1 MKNTRRFLA
10 MAAALALTA
19 CTMAPVASFAA
30 DPVSVNVK
38 MNTSADNAE
47 HTYTAY
53 QIFTGAYDNT
63 DPDNPEFNITGWGS
77 DATALKTDAAFLAF
91 KKSEAGSK
99 TVGEYIDALPDTATD
114 AQKAAAAA
122 KALDGIA
129 DDSADAQALADIVAK
144 AITTGGT
151 AIAADGTDLV
161 EGYYLIKDAYTAA
174 GDTNDAVSRF
184 ILQVSSSDKAAT
196 GLSVATKKS
205 YPSVIKKVQENVKTT
220 TGYTGTP
227 SALEAKVDNT
237 AKWND
242 VADYSIGSD
251 VPFQLYGSMPA
262 TLEDYDHYYYKFTD
276 TLGTQFDQ
284 PKTVEIKVGD
294 NTTLTASNPIDGVYT
309 VTGDTGTNCRVKW
322 DSEKNQLIVTFEDIK
337 AYDGVNA
344 NTIVTVKYSAK
355 LNSTANIG
363 IPGQENKVDL
373 TYSNNPNWEYTPN
386 TNDEKEDVPK
396 DDNGTPEDETD
407 DKEKTDKTPEDKV
420 IVFTYEI
427 DVTKIDGTTKD
438 KLKDAEF
445 ELKSGTNTIKFIDNG
460 NGTYTVADQ
469 SLSSGVT
476 TTVKS
481 GENGIFKLI
490 GLDDGTYTLTET
502 KAPEGYKLPA
512 DPNVELVLSAETAN
526 NQAWDGDP
534 KKALTDLALNS
545 VSVEDTTDFDVAKID
560 VENNK
565 GTSLPTTGGMGTTL
579 FVLGGGCAAG
589 LAGIYLVSRK
599 RSKDE
604 NAD

>member
-19 CTMAPVASFAA
+19 CTMAPVASYAV
-30 DPVSVNVK
+30 DVNVK

-53 QIFTGAYDNT
+53 QIFTGAYDDT
-63 DPDNPEFNITGWGS
+63 DPENPEFNITGWGS

-99 TVGEYIDALPDTATD
+99 TVGEYIAALPATATD

-161 EGYYLIKDAYTAA
+161 EGYYLIKDSYTAA

-227 SALEAKVDNT
+227 SALETAVDNS

-251 VPFQLYGSMPA
+251 VPFQLYGSMPD
-262 TLEDYDHYYYKFTD
+262 TLADYDHYYYKFTD

-284 PKTVEIKVGD
+284 PEEVTIKVGS
-294 NTTLTASNPIDGVYT
+294 TTLTASNPIDGNYT
-309 VTGDTGTNCRVKW
+309 VDGDTGTNCRVKW
-322 DSEKNQLIVTFEDIK
+322 DASKNQLLVTFEDIK
-337 AYDGVNA
+337 AYAGVDA
-344 NTIVTVKYSAK
+344 NTIVTVEYTAK

-396 DDNGTPEDETD
+396 DDKGTPDEEDDE
-407 DKEKTDKTPEDKV
+407 EKTDKTPEDKV

-445 ELKSGTNTIKFIDNG
+445 ELKSGTTKIKFIDNG
-460 NGTYTVADQ
+460 DGTYTVADQ
-469 SLSSGVT
+469 SLTSGVT

-481 GENGIFKLI
+481 GADGVFKFI

-512 DPNVELVLSAETAN
+512 DPDVELVLSAETAN
-526 NQAWDGDP
+526 DQAWSGDP
-534 KKALTDLALNS
+534 EDALTDLALNN

>member
-19 CTMAPVASFAA
+19 CTMAPVASYAV
-30 DPVSVNVK
+30 DVNVK

-53 QIFTGAYDNT
+53 QIFTGKYDNT
-63 DPDNPEFNITGWGS
+63 DPENPEFNITGWGA
-77 DATALKTDAAFLAF
+77 DATALKGNAAFLAF
-91 KKSEAGSK
+91 KKSDAGSK
-99 TVGEYIDALPDTATD
+99 TVGEYIAALPATATD

-151 AIAADGTDLV
+151 AIAADGTDLA
-161 EGYYLIKDAYTAA
+161 EGYYLIKDSYTAA

-205 YPSVIKKVQENVKTT
+205 YPSVIKKVLENVKTPA
-220 TGYTGTP
+220 GFDGTP
-227 SALEAKVDNT
+227 SALEAASINGG
-237 AKWND
+237 KWND
-242 VADYSIGSD
+242 VADYNIGD
-251 VPFQLYGSMPA
+251 AVPFRVCGSMPS
-262 TLEDYDHYYYKFTD
+262 TLNDYDAYYYKFTD

-284 PKTVEIKVGD
+284 PEEVTIKVGS
-294 NTTLTASNPIDGVYT
+294 TTLTASNPIDGNYT
-309 VTGDTGTNCRVKW
+309 VDGDTGTNCRVKW
-322 DSEKNQLIVTFEDIK
+322 DASKNQLLVTFEDIK
-337 AYDGVNA
+337 AYAGVDA
-344 NTIVTVKYSAK
+344 NTIVTVEYTAT
-355 LNSTANIG
+355 LNDTADIG
-363 IPGQENKVDL
+363 LPGQENKVDL

-445 ELKSGTNTIKFIDNG
+445 ELKSGTTKIKFIDNG
-460 NGTYTVADQ
+460 DGTYTVADQ
-469 SLSSGVT
+469 SLTSGVT

-481 GENGIFKLI
+481 GADGVFKFI

-512 DPNVELVLSAETAN
+512 DPDVTLTLTATTVN
-526 NQAWDGDP
+526 NQTWSGDP
-534 KKALTDLALNS
+534 EDALTDLALNS
-545 VSVEDTTDFDVAKID
+545 VSVEDTTDFDIAKID

>member
-1 MKNTRRFLA
+1 MKNTRKFLA

-19 CTMAPVASFAA
+19 CTMAPVASYAV
-30 DPVSVNVK
+30 DVNVK
-38 MNTSADNAE
+38 MNTSSDNAE

-53 QIFTGAYDNT
+53 QIFTGEYDNT
-63 DPDNPEFNITGWGS
+63 DPENPEFNITGWGS
-77 DATALKTDAAFLAF
+77 DATALKTDAGFLAF

-99 TVGEYIDALPDTATD
+99 TVGEYIAALPATATD

-122 KALDGIA
+122 KALDGIT

-144 AITTGGT
+144 AITSGGT
-151 AIAADGTDLV
+151 AIQEAGTDLA
-161 EGYYLIKDAYTAA
+161 EGYYLIKDAYTVS
-174 GDTNDAVSRF
+174 DDSNDAVSRF
-184 ILQVSSSDKAAT
+184 ILQVSSSDMAAT

-205 YPSVIKKVQENVKTT
+205 YPSVIKKVLENVKTPA
-220 TGYTGTP
+220 GFDGTP
-227 SALEAKVDNT
+227 SALET
-237 AKWND
+237 ASINGGKWND
-242 VADYSIGSD
+242 VADYNIGD
-251 VPFQLYGSMPA
+251 AVPFRVCGSMPS
-262 TLEDYDHYYYKFTD
+262 TLNDYDAYYYKFTD

-284 PKTVEIKVGD
+284 PQEVTIKVGED
-294 NTTLTASNPIDGVYT
+294 GTTLTASNPVDGVYT

-322 DSEKNQLIVTFEDIK
+322 DASKNQLLVTFEDIK
-337 AYDGVNA
+337 AYAGVDA
-344 NTIVTVKYSAK
+344 NTIVTVEYTAK
-355 LNSTANIG
+355 LNSTAIIG

-373 TYSNNPNWEYTPN
+373 TYSNNPNFEYTPD
-386 TNDEKEDVPK
+386 TSDDEEDVPK
-396 DDNGTPEDETD
+396 DDKGTPDEEDDE
-407 DKEKTDKTPEDKV
+407 EKTDKTPEDKV

-445 ELKSGTNTIKFIDNG
+445 ELKSGTTKIKFIDNN

-469 SLSSGVT
+469 SLTSGVT

-481 GENGIFKLI
+481 GADGVFKFI

-512 DPNVELVLSAETAN
+512 DPDVELVLSAETAN
-526 NQAWDGDP
+526 DQAWSGDP
-534 KKALTDLALNS
+534 EDALTDLALNN

>member
-1 MKNTRRFLA
+1 MKNTRKFLA

-53 QIFTGAYDNT
+53 QIFTGEYDNT
-63 DPDNPEFNITGWGS
+63 DPTNPEFNITGWGA
-77 DATALKTDAAFLAF
+77 DAAALKENAAFLAF

-122 KALDGIA
+122 KALDGID
-129 DDSADAQALADIVAK
+129 DDSEDAQALADIVAK

-161 EGYYLIKDAYTAA
+161 EGYYLIKDSYTAE

-184 ILQVSSSDKAAT
+184 MLQVTSSDMAT
-196 GLSVATKKS
+196 SGLSVATKKS

-251 VPFQLYGSMPA
+251 VPFQLYGSMPD
-262 TLEDYDHYYYKFTD
+262 TLADYDHYYYKFTD

-284 PKTVEIKVGD
+284 PEEVTIKVGD
-294 NTTLTASNPIDGVYT
+294 NTTLTASNPVDGVYT

-337 AYDGVNA
+337 AYEGVDK
-344 NTIVTVKYSAK
+344 NTIVTVEYTAQ
-355 LNSTANIG
+355 LNSTAFIG

-445 ELKSGTNTIKFIDNG
+445 ELKSGTTKIKFIDN
-460 NGTYTVADQ
+460 NDGTYTVADQ
-469 SLSSGVT
+469 SLTSGVT

-481 GENGIFKLI
+481 GADGVFKFI

>member
-19 CTMAPVASFAA
+19 CTMAPVASYAV
-30 DPVSVNVK
+30 DVNVK

-53 QIFTGAYDNT
+53 QIFTGAYDDT
-63 DPDNPEFNITGWGS
+63 DPENPEFNITGWGS

-99 TVGEYIDALPDTATD
+99 TVGEYIAALPATATD

-144 AITTGGT
+144 AITSGGT
-151 AIAADGTDLV
+151 AIQEAGTDLA
-161 EGYYLIKDAYTAA
+161 EGYYLIKDAYTAS
-174 GDTNDAVSRF
+174 DDSNDAVSRF

-227 SALEAKVDNT
+227 SALETAVDNS

-284 PKTVEIKVGD
+284 PKTVEIKVG

-309 VTGDTGTNCRVKW
+309 VDGDTGTNCRVKW
-322 DSEKNQLIVTFEDIK
+322 DSEKYQLIVTFEDIK
-337 AYDGVNA
+337 AYAGVNKD
-344 NTIVTVKYSAK
+344 TIVTVEYTAK
-355 LNSTANIG
+355 LNSSAVIG

-373 TYSNNPNWEYTPN
+373 TYSNNPNFEYTPD
-386 TNDEKEDVPK
+386 TSDDEEDVPK
-396 DDNGTPEDETD
+396 DDKGTPDEEDDE
-407 DKEKTDKTPEDKV
+407 EKTDKTPEDKV

-445 ELKSGTNTIKFIDNG
+445 ELKSGTTKIKFIDN
-460 NGTYTVADQ
+460 NDGTYTVADQ
-469 SLSSGVT
+469 SLTSGVT

-481 GENGIFKLI
+481 GADGVFKFI

-512 DPNVELVLSAETAN
+512 DPDVELVLSAETAN
-526 NQAWDGDP
+526 DQAWDGDA

>member
-19 CTMAPVASFAA
+19 CTMAPVASYAV
-30 DPVSVNVK
+30 DVNVK

-53 QIFTGAYDNT
+53 QIFTGEYDDT
-63 DPDNPEFNITGWGS
+63 DPDNPEFNITGWGA
-77 DATALKTDAAFLAF
+77 DATALKTNAAFLAF

-99 TVGEYIDALPDTATD
+99 TVGEYIAALPATATD

-144 AITTGGT
+144 AITSGGT
-151 AIAADGTDLV
+151 AIQEAGTDLA
-161 EGYYLIKDAYTAA
+161 EGYYLIKDAYTAS
-174 GDTNDAVSRF
+174 DDSNDAVSRF

-205 YPSVIKKVQENVKTT
+205 YPSVIKKVLENVKTPA
-220 TGYTGTP
+220 GFDGTP
-227 SALEAKVDNT
+227 SALEAASINGG
-237 AKWND
+237 KWND
-242 VADYSIGSD
+242 VADYNIGD
-251 VPFQLYGSMPA
+251 AVPFRVCGSMPS
-262 TLEDYDHYYYKFTD
+262 TLNDYDAYYYKFTD

-284 PKTVEIKVGD
+284 PEEVTIKVGS
-294 NTTLTASNPIDGVYT
+294 TTLTASNPIDGNYT
-309 VTGDTGTNCRVKW
+309 VDGDTGTNCRVKW
-322 DSEKNQLIVTFEDIK
+322 DASKNQLLVTFEDIK
-337 AYDGVNA
+337 AYAGVDA
-344 NTIVTVKYSAK
+344 NTIVTVEYTAT
-355 LNSTANIG
+355 LNDTADIG
-363 IPGQENKVDL
+363 LPGQENKVDL

-445 ELKSGTNTIKFIDNG
+445 ELKSGTTKIKFIDNG
-460 NGTYTVADQ
+460 DGTYTVADQ
-469 SLSSGVT
+469 SLTSGVT

-481 GENGIFKLI
+481 GADGVFKFI

-512 DPNVELVLSAETAN
+512 DPDVELELSAETAN
-526 NQAWDGDP
+526 DQAWSGDP
-534 KKALTDLALNS
+534 EDALTDLALNS
-545 VSVEDTTDFDVAKID
+545 VSVEDTTDFDIAKID

>member
-53 QIFTGAYDNT
+53 QIFTGAYDDT
-63 DPDNPEFNITGWGS
+63 DPENPEFNITGWGS

-99 TVGEYIDALPDTATD
+99 TVGEYIAALPATATD

-144 AITTGGT
+144 AITSGGT
-151 AIAADGTDLV
+151 AIQEAGTDLA

-227 SALEAKVDNT
+227 SALETAVDNS

-251 VPFQLYGSMPA
+251 VPFQLYGSMPD
-262 TLEDYDHYYYKFTD
+262 TLADYDHYYYKFTD

-284 PKTVEIKVGD
+284 PEEVTIKVGS
-294 NTTLTASNPIDGVYT
+294 TTLTASNPIDGNYT
-309 VTGDTGTNCRVKW
+309 VDGDTGTNCRVKW
-322 DSEKNQLIVTFEDIK
+322 DASKNQLLVTFEDIK
-337 AYDGVNA
+337 AYAGVDA
-344 NTIVTVKYSAK
+344 NTIVTVEYTAK

-396 DDNGTPEDETD
+396 DDKGTPDEEDDE
-407 DKEKTDKTPEDKV
+407 EKTDKTPEDKV

-445 ELKSGTNTIKFIDNG
+445 ELKSGTTKIKFIDNG
-460 NGTYTVADQ
+460 DGTYTVADQ
-469 SLSSGVT
+469 SLTSGVT

-481 GENGIFKLI
+481 GADGVFKFI

-512 DPNVELVLSAETAN
+512 DPDVELVLSAETAN
-526 NQAWDGDP
+526 DQAWSGDP
-534 KKALTDLALNS
+534 EDALTDLALNN

>member
-19 CTMAPVASFAA
+19 CTMAPVASYAV
-30 DPVSVNVK
+30 DVNVK

-53 QIFTGAYDNT
+53 QIFTGAYDDT
-63 DPDNPEFNITGWGS
+63 DPENPEFNITGWGS

-99 TVGEYIDALPDTATD
+99 TVGEYIAALPATATD

-144 AITTGGT
+144 AITRGGT
-151 AIAADGTDLV
+151 AIAADGTDLA

-205 YPSVIKKVQENVKTT
+205 YPSVIKKVLENVKTPA
-220 TGYTGTP
+220 GFDGTP
-227 SALEAKVDNT
+227 SALET
-237 AKWND
+237 ASINGGKWND
-242 VADYSIGSD
+242 VADYNIGD
-251 VPFQLYGSMPA
+251 AVPFRVCGSMPS
-262 TLEDYDHYYYKFTD
+262 TLNDYDAYYYKFTD

-284 PKTVEIKVGD
+284 PEEVTIKVGS
-294 NTTLTASNPIDGVYT
+294 TTLTASNPIDGNYT
-309 VTGDTGTNCRVKW
+309 VDGDTGTNCRVKW
-322 DSEKNQLIVTFEDIK
+322 DASKNQLLVTFEDIK
-337 AYDGVNA
+337 AYAGVDA
-344 NTIVTVKYSAK
+344 NTIVTVEYTAK

-373 TYSNNPNWEYTPN
+373 TYSNNPNFEYTPDT
-386 TNDEKEDVPK
+386 TNEDEDTPK
-396 DDNGTPEDETD
+396 DDE
-407 DKEKTDKTPEDKV
+407 DKEQTDKTPEDKV

-445 ELKSGTNTIKFIDNG
+445 ELKSGTTKIKFIDNG

-481 GENGIFKLI
+481 GADGVFKFI

-512 DPNVELVLSAETAN
+512 DPDVELELSAETAN
-526 NQAWDGDP
+526 NQTWDGDA

>member
-1 MKNTRRFLA
+1 MKNTRKFLA

-30 DPVSVNVK
+30 DPVTVNVK
-38 MNTSADNAE
+38 MNTSSDNAT

-53 QIFTGAYDNT
+53 QIFTGEYDNT
-63 DPDNPEFNITGWGS
+63 DPENPEFNITGWGS

-99 TVGEYIDALPDTATD
+99 TVGEYIAALPATATD

-144 AITTGGT
+144 AITSGGT
-151 AIAADGTDLV
+151 AIQEAGTDLA
-161 EGYYLIKDAYTAA
+161 EGYYLIKDAYTAS
-174 GDTNDAVSRF
+174 DDSNDAVSRF

-205 YPSVIKKVQENVKTT
+205 YPSVIKKVLENVKTPA
-220 TGYTGTP
+220 GFDGTP
-227 SALEAKVDNT
+227 SALEAASINGG
-237 AKWND
+237 KWND
-242 VADYSIGSD
+242 VADYNIGD
-251 VPFQLYGSMPA
+251 AVPFRVCGSMPS
-262 TLEDYDHYYYKFTD
+262 TLNDYDAYYYKFTD
-276 TLGTQFDQ
+276 TLGTEFDQ
-284 PKTVEIKVGD
+284 PEEVTIKVGS
-294 NTTLTASNPIDGVYT
+294 TTLTASNPIDGNYT
-309 VTGDTGTNCRVKW
+309 VDGDTGTNCRVKW
-322 DSEKNQLIVTFEDIK
+322 DASKNQLLVTFEDIK
-337 AYDGVNA
+337 AYAGVDA
-344 NTIVTVKYSAK
+344 NTIVTVEYTAT
-355 LNSTANIG
+355 LNDTAAIG
-363 IPGQENKVDL
+363 LPGQENKVDL
-373 TYSNNPNWEYTPN
+373 TYSNNPNFEYNPDTSD
-386 TNDEKEDVPK
+386 DEEDVPK
-396 DDNGTPEDETD
+396 DDKGTPEDETD
-407 DKEKTDKTPEDKV
+407 DEEQTDKTPEDKV

-445 ELKSGTNTIKFIDNG
+445 ELKSGTTKIKFIDN
-460 NGTYTVADQ
+460 NDGTYTVADQ
-469 SLSSGVT
+469 SLTSGVT

-481 GENGIFKLI
+481 GADGVFKFI

-512 DPNVELVLSAETAN
+512 DPDVELELSAETAN
-526 NQAWDGDP
+526 DQAWSGDP
-534 KKALTDLALNS
+534 VDALTDLVLNNE
-545 VSVEDTTDFDVAKID
+545 SVEDTNFGIAKID

>member
-19 CTMAPVASFAA
+19 CTMAPVASYAV
-30 DPVSVNVK
+30 DVNVK

-53 QIFTGAYDNT
+53 QIFTGAYDDT
-63 DPDNPEFNITGWGS
+63 DPENPEFNITGWGS

-99 TVGEYIDALPDTATD
+99 TVGEYIAALPATATD

-151 AIAADGTDLV
+151 AIAADGTDLA
-161 EGYYLIKDAYTAA
+161 EGYYLIKDSYTAA

-227 SALEAKVDNT
+227 SALEAEVDNS

-251 VPFQLYGSMPA
+251 VPFQLYGSMPD

-284 PKTVEIKVGD
+284 PKTVEIKVG
-294 NTTLTASNPIDGVYT
+294 NTTLTASNPIDGNYT
-309 VTGDTGTNCRVKW
+309 VDGDTGTNCRVKW
-322 DSEKNQLIVTFEDIK
+322 DASKNQLLVTFEDIK
-337 AYDGVNA
+337 AYAGVDA
-344 NTIVTVKYSAK
+344 NTIVTVEYTAK
-355 LNSTANIG
+355 LNSSAVIG

-373 TYSNNPNWEYTPN
+373 TYSNNPNFEYTPDT
-386 TNDEKEDVPK
+386 TNEDEDTPK

-407 DKEKTDKTPEDKV
+407 DKEQTDKTPEDKV

-445 ELKSGTNTIKFIDNG
+445 ELKSGTTKIKFIDN
-460 NGTYTVADQ
+460 NDGTYTVADQ
-469 SLSSGVT
+469 SLTSGVT

-481 GENGIFKLI
+481 GADGVFKFI
-490 GLDDGTYTLTET
+490 GLDDGTYILTET

-512 DPNVELVLSAETAN
+512 DPDVELVLSAETVN
-526 NQAWDGDP
+526 NQTWDGDA

>member
-19 CTMAPVASFAA
+19 CTMAPVASYAV
-30 DPVSVNVK
+30 DVNVK

-53 QIFTGAYDNT
+53 QIFTGAYDDT
-63 DPDNPEFNITGWGS
+63 DPENPEFNITGWGA
-77 DATALKTDAAFLAF
+77 DATALKTNAAFLAF

-99 TVGEYIDALPDTATD
+99 TVGEYIAALPATATD

-144 AITTGGT
+144 AITRGGT
-151 AIAADGTDLV
+151 AIAADGTDLA

-205 YPSVIKKVQENVKTT
+205 YPSVIKKVLENVKTPA
-220 TGYTGTP
+220 GFDGTP
-227 SALEAKVDNT
+227 SALET
-237 AKWND
+237 ASINGGKWND
-242 VADYSIGSD
+242 VADYNIGD
-251 VPFQLYGSMPA
+251 AVPFRVCGSMPS
-262 TLEDYDHYYYKFTD
+262 TLNDYDAYYYKFTD

-284 PKTVEIKVGD
+284 PEEVTIKVGS
-294 NTTLTASNPIDGVYT
+294 TTLTASNPIDGNYT
-309 VTGDTGTNCRVKW
+309 VDGDTGTNCRVKW
-322 DSEKNQLIVTFEDIK
+322 DASKNQLLVTFEDIK
-337 AYDGVNA
+337 AYAGVDA
-344 NTIVTVKYSAK
+344 NTIVTVEYTAK

-373 TYSNNPNWEYTPN
+373 TYSNNPNFEYTPDT
-386 TNDEKEDVPK
+386 TNEDEDTPK
-396 DDNGTPEDETD
+396 DDE
-407 DKEKTDKTPEDKV
+407 DKEQTDKTPEDKV

-445 ELKSGTNTIKFIDNG
+445 ELKSGTTKIKFIDNG

-481 GENGIFKLI
+481 GADGVFKFI

-512 DPNVELVLSAETAN
+512 DPDVELELSAETAN
-526 NQAWDGDP
+526 NQTWDGDA

>member
-63 DPDNPEFNITGWGS
+63 DPENPEFNITGWGA
-77 DATALKTDAAFLAF
+77 DATALKTNAAFLAF
-91 KKSEAGSK
+91 KKSDAGSK
-99 TVGEYIDALPDTATD
+99 SVAEYLAALPDTATD

-227 SALEAKVDNT
+227 SALETAVDNS

-251 VPFQLYGSMPA
+251 VPFQLYGSMPD

-284 PKTVEIKVGD
+284 PKEVTIKVG
-294 NTTLTASNPIDGVYT
+294 NTTLTASNPIDGNYT
-309 VTGDTGTNCRVKW
+309 VDGDTGTNCRVKW

-337 AYDGVNA
+337 AYAGVDKD
-344 NTIVTVKYSAK
+344 TIVTVEYTAK
-355 LNSTANIG
+355 LNSSAVIG

-373 TYSNNPNWEYTPN
+373 TYSNNPNFEYTPDT
-386 TNDEKEDVPK
+386 TNEDEDTPK
-396 DDNGTPEDETD
+396 DDKGTPDEEDDE
-407 DKEKTDKTPEDKV
+407 EQTDKTPEDKV

-445 ELKSGTNTIKFIDNG
+445 ELKSGTTKIKFIDN
-460 NGTYTVADQ
+460 NDGTYTVADQ
-469 SLSSGVT
+469 SLTSGVT

-481 GENGIFKLI
+481 GADGVFKFI

-512 DPNVELVLSAETAN
+512 DPDVTLTLTATTVN
-526 NQAWDGDP
+526 NQTWDGDA
-534 KKALTDLALNS
+534 KKALTDLALNN

>member
-1 MKNTRRFLA
+1 M
-10 MAAALALTA
+10 
-19 CTMAPVASFAA
+19 
-30 DPVSVNVK
+30 
-38 MNTSADNAE
+38 
-47 HTYTAY
+47 
-53 QIFTGAYDNT
+53 
-63 DPDNPEFNITGWGS
+63 
-77 DATALKTDAAFLAF
+77 
-91 KKSEAGSK
+91 
-99 TVGEYIDALPDTATD
+99 
-114 AQKAAAAA
+114 
-122 KALDGIA
+122 
-129 DDSADAQALADIVAK
+129 
-144 AITTGGT
+144 
-151 AIAADGTDLV
+151 
-161 EGYYLIKDAYTAA
+161 
-174 GDTNDAVSRF
+174 
-184 ILQVSSSDKAAT
+184 
-196 GLSVATKKS
+196 
-205 YPSVIKKVQENVKTT
+205 PS
-220 TGYTGTP
+220 
-227 SALEAKVDNT
+227 
-237 AKWND
+237 
-242 VADYSIGSD
+242 
-251 VPFQLYGSMPA
+251 
-262 TLEDYDHYYYKFTD
+262 TLNDYDAYYYKFTD

-284 PKTVEIKVGD
+284 PEEVTIKVGS
-294 NTTLTASNPIDGVYT
+294 TTLTASNPIDGNYT
-309 VTGDTGTNCRVKW
+309 VDGDTGTNCRVKW
-322 DSEKNQLIVTFEDIK
+322 DASKNQLLVTFEDIK
-337 AYDGVNA
+337 AYAGVDA
-344 NTIVTVKYSAK
+344 NTIVTVEYTAK

-396 DDNGTPEDETD
+396 DDKGTPDEEDDE
-407 DKEKTDKTPEDKV
+407 EKTDKTPEDKV

-445 ELKSGTNTIKFIDNG
+445 ELKSGTTKIKFIDNG

-469 SLSSGVT
+469 SLTSGFT

-481 GENGIFKLI
+481 GADGVFKFI
-490 GLDDGTYTLTET
+490 GLDDGTYILTET

-512 DPNVELVLSAETAN
+512 DPDVELVLSAETVN
-526 NQAWDGDP
+526 NQTWDGDA

>member
-19 CTMAPVASFAA
+19 CTMAPVASYAV
-30 DPVSVNVK
+30 DVNVK

-53 QIFTGAYDNT
+53 QIFTGEYDDT

-77 DATALKTDAAFLAF
+77 DATALKTNAAFLAF

-99 TVGEYIDALPDTATD
+99 TVGEYIDALPATATD

-144 AITTGGT
+144 AITSGGT
-151 AIAADGTDLV
+151 AIQEAGTDLA
-161 EGYYLIKDAYTAA
+161 EGYYLIKDSYTAA

-184 ILQVSSSDKAAT
+184 MLQVTSSDMAT
-196 GLSVATKKS
+196 AGLSVATKKS

-227 SALEAKVDNT
+227 SALETAVDNS

-251 VPFQLYGSMPA
+251 VPFQLYGSMPD

-284 PKTVEIKVGD
+284 PKTVEIKVG
-294 NTTLTASNPIDGVYT
+294 NTTLTASNPIDGNYT
-309 VTGDTGTNCRVKW
+309 VDGDTGTNCRVKW
-322 DSEKNQLIVTFEDIK
+322 DSEKYQLIVTFEDIK
-337 AYDGVNA
+337 AYAGVNKD
-344 NTIVTVKYSAK
+344 TIVTVEYTAK
-355 LNSTANIG
+355 LNSSAVIG
-363 IPGQENKVDL
+363 LPGQENKVDL

-386 TNDEKEDVPK
+386 TTDEKEDVPK
-396 DDNGTPEDETD
+396 DDKGTPDEEDDE
-407 DKEKTDKTPEDKV
+407 EKTDKTPEDKV

-460 NGTYTVADQ
+460 DGTYTVADQ
-469 SLSSGVT
+469 SLTSGVT

-481 GENGIFKLI
+481 GADGVFKLI

-512 DPNVELVLSAETAN
+512 DPNVTLTLTAETVN
-526 NQAWDGDP
+526 NQTWDGDP
-534 KKALTDLALNS
+534 EKALTALALNN

>member
-1 MKNTRRFLA
+1 MKNTRKFLA

-19 CTMAPVASFAA
+19 CTMAPVASYAV
-30 DPVSVNVK
+30 DVNVK
-38 MNTSADNAE
+38 MNTSSDNAE

-53 QIFTGAYDNT
+53 QIFTGEYDNT
-63 DPDNPEFNITGWGS
+63 DPENPEFNITGWGS
-77 DATALKTDAAFLAF
+77 DATALKTDAGFLAF

-99 TVGEYIDALPDTATD
+99 TVGEYIAALPATATD

-122 KALDGIA
+122 KALDGIT

-144 AITTGGT
+144 AITSGGT
-151 AIAADGTDLV
+151 AIQEAGTDLA
-161 EGYYLIKDAYTAA
+161 EGYYLIKDAYTVS
-174 GDTNDAVSRF
+174 DDSNDAVSRF

-205 YPSVIKKVQENVKTT
+205 YPSVIKKVLENVKTPA
-220 TGYTGTP
+220 GFDGTP
-227 SALEAKVDNT
+227 SALET
-237 AKWND
+237 ASINGGKWND
-242 VADYSIGSD
+242 VADYNIGD
-251 VPFQLYGSMPA
+251 AVPFRVCGSMPS
-262 TLEDYDHYYYKFTD
+262 TLNDYDAYYYKFTD

-284 PKTVEIKVGD
+284 PQEVTIKVGED
-294 NTTLTASNPIDGVYT
+294 GTTLTASNPVDGVYT

-322 DSEKNQLIVTFEDIK
+322 DASKNQLLVTFEDIK
-337 AYDGVNA
+337 AYAGVDA
-344 NTIVTVKYSAK
+344 NTIVTVEYTAK
-355 LNSTANIG
+355 LNSTAIIG

-373 TYSNNPNWEYTPN
+373 TYSNNPNFEYTPD
-386 TNDEKEDVPK
+386 TSDDEEDVPK
-396 DDNGTPEDETD
+396 DDKGTPDEEDDE
-407 DKEKTDKTPEDKV
+407 EKTDKTPEDKV

-445 ELKSGTNTIKFIDNG
+445 ELKSGTTKIKFIDN
-460 NGTYTVADQ
+460 NDGTYTVADQ
-469 SLSSGVT
+469 SLTSGVT

-481 GENGIFKLI
+481 GADGVFKFI
-490 GLDDGTYTLTET
+490 GLDDGTYILTET

-512 DPNVELVLSAETAN
+512 DPDVELVLSAETAN
-526 NQAWDGDP
+526 DQAWSGDP
-534 KKALTDLALNS
+534 EDALTDLALNN

>member
-63 DPDNPEFNITGWGS
+63 DPENPEFNITGWGA
-77 DATALKTDAAFLAF
+77 DATALKTNAAFLAF
-91 KKSEAGSK
+91 KQSGEGKKSVS
-99 TVGEYIDALPDTATD
+99 EYIDALPATATD

-161 EGYYLIKDAYTAA
+161 EGYYLIKDAYTAS
-174 GDTNDAVSRF
+174 DDSNDAVSRF

-205 YPSVIKKVQENVKTT
+205 YPSVIKKVLENVKTPA
-220 TGYTGTP
+220 GFDGTP
-227 SALEAKVDNT
+227 SALET
-237 AKWND
+237 ASINGGKWND
-242 VADYSIGSD
+242 VADYNIGD
-251 VPFQLYGSMPA
+251 AVPFRVCGSMPS
-262 TLEDYDHYYYKFTD
+262 TLNDYDAYYYKFTD

-284 PKTVEIKVGD
+284 PKEVTIKVGS
-294 NTTLTASNPIDGVYT
+294 TTLTASNPIDGNYT
-309 VTGDTGTNCRVKW
+309 VDGDTGTNCRVKW
-322 DSEKNQLIVTFEDIK
+322 DASKNQLLVTFEDIK
-337 AYDGVNA
+337 AYAGVDA
-344 NTIVTVKYSAK
+344 NTIVTVEYTAK

-396 DDNGTPEDETD
+396 DDKGTPDEEDDE
-407 DKEKTDKTPEDKV
+407 EKTDKTPEDKV

-445 ELKSGTNTIKFIDNG
+445 ELKSGTTKIKFIDNG

-469 SLSSGVT
+469 SLTSGVT

-481 GENGIFKLI
+481 GADGVFKFI
-490 GLDDGTYTLTET
+490 GLDDGTYILTET

-512 DPNVELVLSAETAN
+512 DPDVELVLSAETVN
-526 NQAWDGDP
+526 NQTWDGDA

>member
-1 MKNTRRFLA
+1 MKNTRKFLA

-19 CTMAPVASFAA
+19 CTMAPVASYAV
-30 DPVSVNVK
+30 DVNVK
-38 MNTSADNAE
+38 MNTSSDNAE

-53 QIFTGAYDNT
+53 QIFTGEYDNT
-63 DPDNPEFNITGWGS
+63 DPENPEFNITGWGS
-77 DATALKTDAAFLAF
+77 DATALKTDAGFLAF

-99 TVGEYIDALPDTATD
+99 TVGEYIAALPATATD

-122 KALDGIA
+122 KALDGIV

-144 AITTGGT
+144 AITSGGT
-151 AIAADGTDLV
+151 AIQEAGTDLA
-161 EGYYLIKDAYTAA
+161 EGYYLIKDAYTVS
-174 GDTNDAVSRF
+174 DDSNDAVSRF

-205 YPSVIKKVQENVKTT
+205 YPSVIKKVLENVKTPA
-220 TGYTGTP
+220 GFDGTP
-227 SALEAKVDNT
+227 SALET
-237 AKWND
+237 ASINGGKWND
-242 VADYSIGSD
+242 VADYNIGD
-251 VPFQLYGSMPA
+251 AVPFRVCGSMPS
-262 TLEDYDHYYYKFTD
+262 TLNDYDAYYYKFTD

-284 PKTVEIKVGD
+284 PQEVTIKVGED
-294 NTTLTASNPIDGVYT
+294 GTSLTASNPVDGVYT

-322 DSEKNQLIVTFEDIK
+322 DSEKNQILVTFEDIK
-337 AYDGVNA
+337 AYAGVDA
-344 NTIVTVKYSAK
+344 NTIVTVEYTAK
-355 LNSTANIG
+355 LNSTAIIG

-373 TYSNNPNWEYTPN
+373 TYSNNPKWEYTPN

-445 ELKSGTNTIKFIDNG
+445 ELKSGTTKIKFIDNN

-469 SLSSGVT
+469 SLTSGVT

-481 GENGIFKLI
+481 GADGVFKFI
-490 GLDDGTYTLTET
+490 GLDDGTYILTET

-512 DPNVELVLSAETAN
+512 DPDVELVLSAETAN
-526 NQAWDGDP
+526 DQAWSGDP
-534 KKALTDLALNS
+534 EDALTDLALNN

>member
-63 DPDNPEFNITGWGS
+63 DPENPEFNITGWGA
-77 DATALKTDAAFLAF
+77 DATALKTNAAFLAF
-91 KKSEAGSK
+91 KKSDAGSK
-99 TVGEYIDALPDTATD
+99 SVAEYLAALPDTATD

-161 EGYYLIKDAYTAA
+161 EGYYLIKDSYTAA

-227 SALEAKVDNT
+227 SALEAEVDNS

-251 VPFQLYGSMPA
+251 VPFQLYGSMPD
-262 TLEDYDHYYYKFTD
+262 TLADYDHYYYKFTD
-276 TLGTQFDQ
+276 TLGPQFDQ
-284 PKTVEIKVGD
+284 PGEVTIKVGD
-294 NTTLTASNPIDGVYT
+294 NTTLKASAPVDGVYT
-309 VTGDTGTNCRVKW
+309 VEGDTGTNCRVKW
-322 DSEKNQLIVTFEDIK
+322 DSTKRQLLVTFEDIK
-337 AYDGVNA
+337 AYTGVDA
-344 NTIVTVKYSAK
+344 NTIVTVEYTAK
-355 LNSTANIG
+355 LNSTAIIG
-363 IPGQENKVDL
+363 LPGQENKVDL

-386 TNDEKEDVPK
+386 TTDEKEDVPK
-396 DDNGTPEDETD
+396 DDKGTPDEEDDE
-407 DKEKTDKTPEDKV
+407 EKTDKTPEDKV

-445 ELKSGTNTIKFIDNG
+445 ELKSGTTKIKFIDN
-460 NGTYTVADQ
+460 NDGTYTVADQ
-469 SLSSGVT
+469 SLTSGVT

-481 GENGIFKLI
+481 GADGVFKFI

-512 DPNVELVLSAETAN
+512 DPDVELVLSAKTVN
-526 NQAWDGDP
+526 NQTWDGDA

>member
-19 CTMAPVASFAA
+19 CTMAPVASYAV
-30 DPVSVNVK
+30 DVNVK

-53 QIFTGAYDNT
+53 QIFTGAYDDT
-63 DPDNPEFNITGWGS
+63 DPENPEFNITGWGS
-77 DATALKTDAAFLAF
+77 DATALKTNAAFLAF
-91 KKSEAGSK
+91 KKSDAGSK
-99 TVGEYIDALPDTATD
+99 TVGEYIAALPATATD

-144 AITTGGT
+144 AITSGGT
-151 AIAADGTDLV
+151 AIAADGTDLA
-161 EGYYLIKDAYTAA
+161 EGYYLIKDAYTAS
-174 GDTNDAVSRF
+174 DDSNDAVSRF

-205 YPSVIKKVQENVKTT
+205 YPSVIKKVQENEKTT

-227 SALEAKVDNT
+227 SALETAVDNS

-284 PKTVEIKVGD
+284 PKTVEIKVG
-294 NTTLTASNPIDGVYT
+294 NTTLTASNPIDGNYT
-309 VTGDTGTNCRVKW
+309 VDGDTGTNCRVKW
-322 DSEKNQLIVTFEDIK
+322 DASKNQLIVTFEDIK
-337 AYDGVNA
+337 AYAGVDA
-344 NTIVTVKYSAK
+344 NTIVTVEYTAK
-355 LNSTANIG
+355 LNSSAVIG
-363 IPGQENKVDL
+363 LPGQENKVDL

-396 DDNGTPEDETD
+396 DDKGTPDEEDDE
-407 DKEKTDKTPEDKV
+407 EKTDKTPEDKV

-445 ELKSGTNTIKFIDNG
+445 ELKSGTTKIKFIDN
-460 NGTYTVADQ
+460 NDGTYTVADQ
-469 SLSSGVT
+469 SLTSGVT

-481 GENGIFKLI
+481 GADGVFKFI

-512 DPNVELVLSAETAN
+512 DPDVTLTLTATTVN
-526 NQAWDGDP
+526 NQTWDGVP
-534 KKALTDLALNS
+534 KKALTNLALNN
-545 VSVEDTTDFDVAKID
+545 VSVEDTTDFNVAKID

>member
-53 QIFTGAYDNT
+53 QIFTGEYENT
-63 DPDNPEFNITGWGS
+63 ESEKPEFNITGWGA
-77 DATALKTDAAFLAF
+77 DAAALKENAAFLAF
-91 KKSEAGSK
+91 KQSGEGKKSVS
-99 TVGEYIDALPDTATD
+99 EYIDALPATATD

-122 KALDGIA
+122 KALDGID
-129 DDSADAQALADIVAK
+129 DDSEDAQKLADIVAK

-151 AIAADGTDLV
+151 TIAKNGTDLV
-161 EGYYLIKDAYTAA
+161 EGYYLIKDSYTAD

-205 YPSVIKKVQENVKTT
+205 YPTVIKKVLENVKTPD
-220 TGYTGTP
+220 GFDGTP
-227 SALEAKVDNT
+227 SALET
-237 AKWND
+237 ASINGGKWND
-242 VADYSIGSD
+242 VADYNIGD
-251 VPFQLYGSMPA
+251 AVPFRVCGSMPS
-262 TLEDYDHYYYKFTD
+262 TLNDYDAYYYKFTD

-284 PKTVEIKVGD
+284 PETVEIKVG
-294 NTTLTASNPIDGVYT
+294 NTTLTASDPDDGVYT
-309 VTGDTGTNCRVKW
+309 VDGDTGTNCRVKW
-322 DSEKNQLIVTFEDIK
+322 DASKNQLLVTFEDIK
-337 AYDGVNA
+337 AYAGVDA
-344 NTIVTVKYSAK
+344 NTIVTVEYTAK
-355 LNSTANIG
+355 LNDTAAIG
-363 IPGQENKVDL
+363 LPGQENKVDL

-407 DKEKTDKTPEDKV
+407 DEEKTDKTPEDKV

-427 DVTKIDGTTKD
+427 DVTKIDGTTKE

-445 ELKSGTNTIKFIDNG
+445 ELKSGTAKIKFIDNG
-460 NGTYTVADQ
+460 DGTYTVADQ
-469 SLSSGVT
+469 DLTEGVT

-481 GENGIFKLI
+481 GADGVFKFI

-512 DPNVELVLSAETAN
+512 DPNVKLVLSAETAN

-534 KKALTDLALNS
+534 ENALTNLALNS

-565 GTSLPTTGGMGTTL
+565 GTSLPTTGGIGTTL

>member
-1 MKNTRRFLA
+1 MKNTRKFLA

-19 CTMAPVASFAA
+19 CTMAPVASYAV
-30 DPVSVNVK
+30 DVNVK
-38 MNTSADNAE
+38 MNTSSDNAE

-53 QIFTGAYDNT
+53 QIFTGEYDNT
-63 DPDNPEFNITGWGS
+63 DPENPEFNITGWGS
-77 DATALKTDAAFLAF
+77 DATALKTDAGFLAF

-99 TVGEYIDALPDTATD
+99 TVGEYIAALPATATD

-122 KALDGIA
+122 KALDGIV

-144 AITTGGT
+144 AITSGGT
-151 AIAADGTDLV
+151 AIQEAGTDLA
-161 EGYYLIKDAYTAA
+161 EGYYLIKDAYTVS
-174 GDTNDAVSRF
+174 DDSNDAVSRF

-205 YPSVIKKVQENVKTT
+205 YPSVIKKVLENVKTPA
-220 TGYTGTP
+220 GFDGTP
-227 SALEAKVDNT
+227 SALET
-237 AKWND
+237 ASINGGKWND
-242 VADYSIGSD
+242 VADYNIGD
-251 VPFQLYGSMPA
+251 AVPFRVCGSMPS
-262 TLEDYDHYYYKFTD
+262 TLNDYDAYYYKFTD

-284 PKTVEIKVGD
+284 PQEVTIKVGED
-294 NTTLTASNPIDGVYT
+294 GTTLTASNPVDGVYT

-322 DSEKNQLIVTFEDIK
+322 DSEKNQILVTFEDIK
-337 AYDGVNA
+337 AYAGVDA
-344 NTIVTVKYSAK
+344 NTIVTVEYTAK
-355 LNSTANIG
+355 LNSTAIIG

-445 ELKSGTNTIKFIDNG
+445 ELKSGTTKIKFIDNN

-469 SLSSGVT
+469 SLTSGVT

-481 GENGIFKLI
+481 GADGVFKFI
-490 GLDDGTYTLTET
+490 GLDDGTYILTET

-512 DPNVELVLSAETAN
+512 DPDVELVLSAETAN
-526 NQAWDGDP
+526 DQAWSGDP
-534 KKALTDLALNS
+534 EDALTDLALNN

>member
-53 QIFTGAYDNT
+53 QIFTGAYDDT
-63 DPDNPEFNITGWGS
+63 DPENPEFNITGWGS

-99 TVGEYIDALPDTATD
+99 TVGEYIAALPATATD

-161 EGYYLIKDAYTAA
+161 EGYYLIKDSYTAA

-184 ILQVSSSDKAAT
+184 MLQVTSSDMAT
-196 GLSVATKKS
+196 AGLSVATKKS

-227 SALEAKVDNT
+227 SALEAEVDNS

-251 VPFQLYGSMPA
+251 VPFQLYGSMPD
-262 TLEDYDHYYYKFTD
+262 TLADYDHYYYKFTD

-284 PKTVEIKVGD
+284 PKTVEIKVG
-294 NTTLTASNPIDGVYT
+294 NKTLTASNPIDGVYT
-309 VTGDTGTNCRVKW
+309 VDGDTGTNCRVKW
-322 DSEKNQLIVTFEDIK
+322 DSEKYQLIVTFEDIK
-337 AYDGVNA
+337 AYAGVNKD
-344 NTIVTVKYSAK
+344 TIVTVEYTAK
-355 LNSTANIG
+355 LNSSAVIG

-373 TYSNNPNWEYTPN
+373 TYSNNPNFEYTPD
-386 TNDEKEDVPK
+386 TSDDEEDVPK
-396 DDNGTPEDETD
+396 DDKGTPDEEDDE
-407 DKEKTDKTPEDKV
+407 EKTDKTPEDKV

-445 ELKSGTNTIKFIDNG
+445 ELKSGTTKIKFIDN
-460 NGTYTVADQ
+460 NDGTYTVADQ
-469 SLSSGVT
+469 SLTSGVT

-481 GENGIFKLI
+481 GADGVFKFI

-512 DPNVELVLSAETAN
+512 DPDVTLTLTATTVN
-526 NQAWDGDP
+526 NQTWDGDA
-534 KKALTDLALNS
+534 KKALTNLALNN

>member
-19 CTMAPVASFAA
+19 CTMAPVASYAV
-30 DPVSVNVK
+30 DVNVK

-53 QIFTGAYDNT
+53 QIFTGEYDDT
-63 DPDNPEFNITGWGS
+63 DPENPEFNITGWGA
-77 DATALKTDAAFLAF
+77 DATALKTNAAFLAF

-99 TVGEYIDALPDTATD
+99 TVGEYIAALPATATD

-144 AITTGGT
+144 AITSGGT
-151 AIAADGTDLV
+151 AIQEAGTDLA

-184 ILQVSSSDKAAT
+184 MLQVTSSDMAT
-196 GLSVATKKS
+196 AGLSVATKKS

-227 SALEAKVDNT
+227 SALETAVDNS

-251 VPFQLYGSMPA
+251 VPFQLYGSMPD

-284 PKTVEIKVGD
+284 PKTVEIKVG
-294 NTTLTASNPIDGVYT
+294 NTTLTASNPIDGNYT
-309 VTGDTGTNCRVKW
+309 VDGDTGTNCRVKW
-322 DSEKNQLIVTFEDIK
+322 DSEKYQLIVTFEDIK
-337 AYDGVNA
+337 AYAGVNKD
-344 NTIVTVKYSAK
+344 TIVTVEYTAK
-355 LNSTANIG
+355 LNSSANIG

-373 TYSNNPNWEYTPN
+373 TYSNNPNFEYTPDT
-386 TNDEKEDVPK
+386 TNEDEDTPK
-396 DDNGTPEDETD
+396 DDE
-407 DKEKTDKTPEDKV
+407 DKEQTDKTPEDKV

-445 ELKSGTNTIKFIDNG
+445 ELKSGTTKIKFIDNG

-469 SLSSGVT
+469 SLTSGVT

-481 GENGIFKLI
+481 GADGVFKFI

-512 DPNVELVLSAETAN
+512 DPDVTLTLTATTVN
-526 NQAWDGDP
+526 NQTWDGVP
-534 KKALTDLALNS
+534 KKALTNLALNN

>member
-38 MNTSADNAE
+38 MNTSSDNAT

-53 QIFTGAYDNT
+53 QIFTGEYDNT
-63 DPDNPEFNITGWGS
+63 DPENPEFNITGWGS

-99 TVGEYIDALPDTATD
+99 TVGEYIAALPATATD

-144 AITTGGT
+144 AITSGGT
-151 AIAADGTDLV
+151 AIQEAGTDLA
-161 EGYYLIKDAYTAA
+161 EGYYLIKDAYTAS
-174 GDTNDAVSRF
+174 DDSNDAVSRF

-227 SALEAKVDNT
+227 SALETAVDNS

-284 PKTVEIKVGD
+284 PKTVEIKVG

-309 VTGDTGTNCRVKW
+309 VDGDTGTNCRVKW
-322 DSEKNQLIVTFEDIK
+322 DSEKYQLIVTFEDIK
-337 AYDGVNA
+337 AYAGVNKD
-344 NTIVTVKYSAK
+344 TIVTVEYTAK
-355 LNSTANIG
+355 LNSSAVIG

-373 TYSNNPNWEYTPN
+373 TYSNNPNFEYTPD
-386 TNDEKEDVPK
+386 TSDDEEDVPK
-396 DDNGTPEDETD
+396 DDKGTPDEEDDE
-407 DKEKTDKTPEDKV
+407 EKTDKTPEDKV

-445 ELKSGTNTIKFIDNG
+445 ELKSGTTKIKFIDN
-460 NGTYTVADQ
+460 NDGTYTVADQ
-469 SLSSGVT
+469 SLTSGVT

-481 GENGIFKLI
+481 GADGVFKFI

-512 DPNVELVLSAETAN
+512 DPDVELVLSAETAN
-526 NQAWDGDP
+526 DQVWSGDP
-534 KKALTDLALNS
+534 EDALTDLALNN